1 MKRSKTQAVYR
12 FLPEMWIS
20 EKDDSERAV
29 SAKIKNWNYIKMSDI
44 YEDFIEG
51 EIKRQIKLF
60 GDRGG
65 DISAFD
71 LSPDTHSFSIVETAC
86 NEGIPDII
94 GEISPLVFY
103 CSSCGAVSDLRNPD
117 AVDKYTWKC
126 KNPDCG
132 KWAVKQLQMIYA
144 CECGYAQPIKI
155 PHVQGVKNFKFRPN
169 ETQYKMFYRSGNSEK
184 PAEFVQ
190 ICPNCNSRLVPD
202 NANSGRNY
210 KPFTLKVIN
219 LVDQRNGQ
227 FYKKGIDA
235 QKTIVCRWFDKLSTA
250 DYEEILNNI
259 ELAFSDAFKS
269 DAQRRNVKQQV
280 RALIDAG
287 MLPPEMFESAVNN
300 MLQNAPNTKSV
311 ERYVAIC
318 DDLFSRKKTENP
330 VGYAEWLSH
339 FSFKLMQYDTLKYAK
354 RIITLEEAIQRQLD
368 MEFIDSP
375 EEVTALNK
383 KMGIANM
390 QVSCDIQIINCTY
403 GYSRRVADPKN
414 STNKNCRLKLN
425 AYDRTRDGTANLV
438 YGAKLDTEGILFEI
452 NAISCLDS
460 AEGAMYEIPEHVKP
474 ILRKSQLFTVIPRI
488 YCEQCGSYEIPYCAE
503 CGKPMECDENVRLH
517 CSCGAPFHVQCFEGH
532 RACRVENWYIPT
544 SRMYTMINQNI
555 HAAFKQDTADLV
567 MCIMG
572 SALYIAQPCIVRTE
586 GVEVFFN
593 QIDCFSRLPATAKEN
608 TKKYAVYLGEKCD
621 GTCSNAK
628 IGRCIADSSM
638 ACLPKAFYTLLPGFR
653 PQPHKG
659 LEYGDVAA
667 QINVGSCAYEM
678 KGIIKKNTMNSGRTS
693 KSVDVLL
700 NTHLLS
706 TSKAGEEIIRQFV
719 EQGLVDNRVDLIAVI
734 APQYFD
740 NSFKGTLRFLA
751 KLGGKKVM
759 FIELDDVARLIEGN
773 SAIDV

>member
-20 EKDDSERAV
+20 EKGDSERAV

-71 LSPDTHSFSIVETAC
+71 LSPDTHSFAIVETAC

-103 CSSCGAVSDLRNPD
+103 CSSCGTVSDLRNPD

-132 KWAVKQLQMIYA
+132 KWAVKQLQMIYT

-311 ERYVAIC
+311 ERYVAMC

-383 KMGIANM
+383 KMGVANM

-452 NAISCLDS
+452 SQRKIVEWLYENNIISEEQLPDLDDDISVKKWFAQYVHSDVISMFGEIDDSEKITKNVFALLHSMSHAFMNSAGELSGLSGNSLTEIILVETASIFIYAQTSQGIPLGALSGMAESNYAYFLKKAFDEAKNCVFDPICTERDDTACSACLIIPEISCNHFN
-460 AEGAMYEIPEHVKP
+460 AELG
-474 ILRKSQLFTVIPRI
+474 RK
-488 YCEQCGSYEIPYCAE
+488 Y
-503 CGKPMECDENVRLH
+503 
-517 CSCGAPFHVQCFEGH
+517 
-532 RACRVENWYIPT
+532 
-544 SRMYTMINQNI
+544 
-555 HAAFKQDTADLV
+555 
-567 MCIMG
+567 
-572 SALYIAQPCIVRTE
+572 LYS
-586 GVEVFFN
+586 
-593 QIDCFSRLPATAKEN
+593 ID
-608 TKKYAVYLGEKCD
+608 G
-621 GTCSNAK
+621 
-628 IGRCIADSSM
+628 
-638 ACLPKAFYTLLPGFR
+638 
-653 PQPHKG
+653 
-659 LEYGDVAA
+659 
-667 QINVGSCAYEM
+667 
-678 KGIIKKNTMNSGRTS
+678 
-693 KSVDVLL
+693 
-700 NTHLLS
+700 
-706 TSKAGEEIIRQFV
+706 
-719 EQGLVDNRVDLIAVI
+719 VDNPTVG
-734 APQYFD
+734 FWE
-740 NSFKGTLRFLA
+740 
-751 KLGGKKVM
+751 M
-759 FIELDDVARLIEGN
+759 
-773 SAIDV
+773 

>member
-71 LSPDTHSFSIVETAC
+71 LSPDTHSFAIVETAC

-250 DYEEILNNI
+250 DYDEILNNI

-311 ERYVAIC
+311 ERYVAMC
-318 DDLFSRKKTENP
+318 DDLFSRKKAENP

-383 KMGIANM
+383 KMGITNM

-425 AYDRTRDGTANLV
+425 AYDRTRDGTANLA

-452 NAISCLDS
+452 SQRKIVEWLYENNIISEEQLPDLDDDISVKKWFAQYVHSDVISMFGEIDDGEKITKNVFALLHSMSHAFMNAAGELSGLSSNSLTEIILVETASIFIYAQTSQGIPLGALSGMAESNYAYFLKKAFDETKNCVFDPICTERDDTACSACLIIPEISCNHFN
-460 AEGAMYEIPEHVKP
+460 AELG
-474 ILRKSQLFTVIPRI
+474 RKYLYSIDGV
-488 YCEQCGSYEIPYCAE
+488 
-503 CGKPMECDENVRLH
+503 
-517 CSCGAPFHVQCFEGH
+517 
-532 RACRVENWYIPT
+532 
-544 SRMYTMINQNI
+544 
-555 HAAFKQDTADLV
+555 DT
-567 MCIMG
+567 
-572 SALYIAQPCIVRTE
+572 
-586 GVEVFFN
+586 
-593 QIDCFSRLPATAKEN
+593 PA
-608 TKKYAVYLGEKCD
+608 V
-621 GTCSNAK
+621 
-628 IGRCIADSSM
+628 
-638 ACLPKAFYTLLPGFR
+638 GFW
-653 PQPHKG
+653 
-659 LEYGDVAA
+659 
-667 QINVGSCAYEM
+667 EM
-678 KGIIKKNTMNSGRTS
+678 
-693 KSVDVLL
+693 
-700 NTHLLS
+700 
-706 TSKAGEEIIRQFV
+706 
-719 EQGLVDNRVDLIAVI
+719 
-734 APQYFD
+734 
-740 NSFKGTLRFLA
+740 
-751 KLGGKKVM
+751 
-759 FIELDDVARLIEGN
+759 
-773 SAIDV
+773 

>member
-44 YEDFIEG
+44 YENFIEG

-71 LSPDTHSFSIVETAC
+71 LSPDTHSFAIVETAC

-103 CSSCGAVSDLRNPD
+103 CSSCGTVSDLRNPD

-452 NAISCLDS
+452 SQRKIVEWLYENNIISEEQLPDLDDDISVKKWFAQYVHSDVISMFGEIDDSEKITKNVFALLHSMSHAFMNSAGELSGLSGNSLTEIILVETASIFIYAQTSQGIPLGALSGMAESNYAYFLKKAFDEAKNCVFDPICTERDDTACSACLIIPEISCNHFN
-460 AEGAMYEIPEHVKP
+460 AELG
-474 ILRKSQLFTVIPRI
+474 RK
-488 YCEQCGSYEIPYCAE
+488 Y
-503 CGKPMECDENVRLH
+503 
-517 CSCGAPFHVQCFEGH
+517 
-532 RACRVENWYIPT
+532 
-544 SRMYTMINQNI
+544 
-555 HAAFKQDTADLV
+555 
-567 MCIMG
+567 
-572 SALYIAQPCIVRTE
+572 LYS
-586 GVEVFFN
+586 
-593 QIDCFSRLPATAKEN
+593 ID
-608 TKKYAVYLGEKCD
+608 G
-621 GTCSNAK
+621 
-628 IGRCIADSSM
+628 
-638 ACLPKAFYTLLPGFR
+638 
-653 PQPHKG
+653 
-659 LEYGDVAA
+659 
-667 QINVGSCAYEM
+667 
-678 KGIIKKNTMNSGRTS
+678 
-693 KSVDVLL
+693 
-700 NTHLLS
+700 
-706 TSKAGEEIIRQFV
+706 
-719 EQGLVDNRVDLIAVI
+719 VDNPTVG
-734 APQYFD
+734 FWE
-740 NSFKGTLRFLA
+740 
-751 KLGGKKVM
+751 M
-759 FIELDDVARLIEGN
+759 
-773 SAIDV
+773 

>member
-20 EKDDSERAV
+20 EKGDSERAV

-71 LSPDTHSFSIVETAC
+71 LSPDTHSFAIVETAC

-103 CSSCGAVSDLRNPD
+103 CSSCGTVSDLRNPD

-269 DAQRRNVKQQV
+269 DAQRQNVKQQV

-311 ERYVAIC
+311 ERYVAMC

-403 GYSRRVADPKN
+403 GYSRRVSDPKN

-452 NAISCLDS
+452 SQRKIVEWLYENNIISEEQLPDLDDDISVKKWFAQYVHSDVISMFGEIDDSEKITKNVFALLHSMSHAFMNSAGELSGLSGNSLTEIILVETASIFIYAQTSQGIPLGALSGMAESNYAYFLKKAFDEAKNCVFDPICTERDDTACSACLIIPEISCNHFN
-460 AEGAMYEIPEHVKP
+460 AELG
-474 ILRKSQLFTVIPRI
+474 RK
-488 YCEQCGSYEIPYCAE
+488 Y
-503 CGKPMECDENVRLH
+503 
-517 CSCGAPFHVQCFEGH
+517 
-532 RACRVENWYIPT
+532 
-544 SRMYTMINQNI
+544 
-555 HAAFKQDTADLV
+555 
-567 MCIMG
+567 
-572 SALYIAQPCIVRTE
+572 LYS
-586 GVEVFFN
+586 
-593 QIDCFSRLPATAKEN
+593 ID
-608 TKKYAVYLGEKCD
+608 G
-621 GTCSNAK
+621 
-628 IGRCIADSSM
+628 
-638 ACLPKAFYTLLPGFR
+638 
-653 PQPHKG
+653 
-659 LEYGDVAA
+659 
-667 QINVGSCAYEM
+667 
-678 KGIIKKNTMNSGRTS
+678 
-693 KSVDVLL
+693 
-700 NTHLLS
+700 
-706 TSKAGEEIIRQFV
+706 
-719 EQGLVDNRVDLIAVI
+719 VDNPTVG
-734 APQYFD
+734 FWE
-740 NSFKGTLRFLA
+740 
-751 KLGGKKVM
+751 M
-759 FIELDDVARLIEGN
+759 
-773 SAIDV
+773 

>member
-311 ERYVAIC
+311 ERYVAMC

-452 NAISCLDS
+452 SQRKIVEWLYENNIISEEQLPDLDDDISVKKWFAQYVHSDVISMFGEIDDSEKITKNVFALLHSMSHAFMNSAGELSGLSGNSLTEIILVETASIFIYAQTSQGIPLGALSGMAESNYAYFLKKAFDEAKNCVFDPICTERDDTACSACLIIPEISCNHFN
-460 AEGAMYEIPEHVKP
+460 AELG
-474 ILRKSQLFTVIPRI
+474 RK
-488 YCEQCGSYEIPYCAE
+488 Y
-503 CGKPMECDENVRLH
+503 
-517 CSCGAPFHVQCFEGH
+517 
-532 RACRVENWYIPT
+532 
-544 SRMYTMINQNI
+544 
-555 HAAFKQDTADLV
+555 
-567 MCIMG
+567 
-572 SALYIAQPCIVRTE
+572 LYS
-586 GVEVFFN
+586 
-593 QIDCFSRLPATAKEN
+593 ID
-608 TKKYAVYLGEKCD
+608 G
-621 GTCSNAK
+621 
-628 IGRCIADSSM
+628 
-638 ACLPKAFYTLLPGFR
+638 
-653 PQPHKG
+653 
-659 LEYGDVAA
+659 
-667 QINVGSCAYEM
+667 
-678 KGIIKKNTMNSGRTS
+678 
-693 KSVDVLL
+693 
-700 NTHLLS
+700 
-706 TSKAGEEIIRQFV
+706 
-719 EQGLVDNRVDLIAVI
+719 VDNPTVG
-734 APQYFD
+734 FWE
-740 NSFKGTLRFLA
+740 
-751 KLGGKKVM
+751 M
-759 FIELDDVARLIEGN
+759 
-773 SAIDV
+773 

>member
-71 LSPDTHSFSIVETAC
+71 LSPDTHSFAIVETAC

-311 ERYVAIC
+311 ERYVAMC
-318 DDLFSRKKTENP
+318 DDLFSRKKAENP

-452 NAISCLDS
+452 SQRKIVEWLYENNIISEEQLPDLDDDISVKKWFAQYVHSDVISMFGEIDDSEKITKNVFALLHSMSHAFMNSAGELSGLSGNSLTEIILVETASIFIYAQTSQGIPLGALSGMAESNYAYFLKKAFDEAKNCVFDPICTERDDTACSACLIIPEISCNHFN
-460 AEGAMYEIPEHVKP
+460 AELG
-474 ILRKSQLFTVIPRI
+474 RK
-488 YCEQCGSYEIPYCAE
+488 Y
-503 CGKPMECDENVRLH
+503 
-517 CSCGAPFHVQCFEGH
+517 
-532 RACRVENWYIPT
+532 
-544 SRMYTMINQNI
+544 
-555 HAAFKQDTADLV
+555 
-567 MCIMG
+567 
-572 SALYIAQPCIVRTE
+572 LYS
-586 GVEVFFN
+586 
-593 QIDCFSRLPATAKEN
+593 ID
-608 TKKYAVYLGEKCD
+608 G
-621 GTCSNAK
+621 
-628 IGRCIADSSM
+628 
-638 ACLPKAFYTLLPGFR
+638 
-653 PQPHKG
+653 
-659 LEYGDVAA
+659 
-667 QINVGSCAYEM
+667 
-678 KGIIKKNTMNSGRTS
+678 
-693 KSVDVLL
+693 
-700 NTHLLS
+700 
-706 TSKAGEEIIRQFV
+706 
-719 EQGLVDNRVDLIAVI
+719 VDNPTVG
-734 APQYFD
+734 FWE
-740 NSFKGTLRFLA
+740 
-751 KLGGKKVM
+751 M
-759 FIELDDVARLIEGN
+759 
-773 SAIDV
+773 

>member
-1 MKRSKTQAVYR
+1 MKRSKTQAVYK

-20 EKDDSERAV
+20 EKGDSERAV

-71 LSPDTHSFSIVETAC
+71 LSPDTHSFAIVETAC

-103 CSSCGAVSDLRNPD
+103 CSSCGTVSDLRNPD

-311 ERYVAIC
+311 ERYVAMC

-383 KMGIANM
+383 KMGVANM

-452 NAISCLDS
+452 SQRKIVEWLYKNNIISEEQLPDLDDDISVKKWFAQYVHSDVISMFGEIDDSEKITKNVFALLHSMSHAFMNSAGELSGLSGNSLTEIILVETASIFIYAQTSQGIPLGALSGMAESNYAYFLKKAFDEAKNCVFDPICTERDDTACSACLIIPEISCNHFN
-460 AEGAMYEIPEHVKP
+460 AELG
-474 ILRKSQLFTVIPRI
+474 RK
-488 YCEQCGSYEIPYCAE
+488 Y
-503 CGKPMECDENVRLH
+503 
-517 CSCGAPFHVQCFEGH
+517 
-532 RACRVENWYIPT
+532 
-544 SRMYTMINQNI
+544 
-555 HAAFKQDTADLV
+555 
-567 MCIMG
+567 
-572 SALYIAQPCIVRTE
+572 LYS
-586 GVEVFFN
+586 
-593 QIDCFSRLPATAKEN
+593 ID
-608 TKKYAVYLGEKCD
+608 G
-621 GTCSNAK
+621 
-628 IGRCIADSSM
+628 
-638 ACLPKAFYTLLPGFR
+638 
-653 PQPHKG
+653 
-659 LEYGDVAA
+659 
-667 QINVGSCAYEM
+667 
-678 KGIIKKNTMNSGRTS
+678 
-693 KSVDVLL
+693 
-700 NTHLLS
+700 
-706 TSKAGEEIIRQFV
+706 
-719 EQGLVDNRVDLIAVI
+719 VDNPTVG
-734 APQYFD
+734 FWE
-740 NSFKGTLRFLA
+740 
-751 KLGGKKVM
+751 M
-759 FIELDDVARLIEGN
+759 
-773 SAIDV
+773 

>member
-71 LSPDTHSFSIVETAC
+71 LSPDTHSFAIVETAC

-132 KWAVKQLQMIYA
+132 KWAVKQLQIIYA

-250 DYEEILNNI
+250 DYDEILNNI

-311 ERYVAIC
+311 ERYVAMC
-318 DDLFSRKKTENP
+318 DDLFSRKKAENP

-354 RIITLEEAIQRQLD
+354 RIITLEDAIQRQLD

-383 KMGIANM
+383 KMGITNM

-452 NAISCLDS
+452 SQRKIVEWLYENNIISEEQLPDLDDDVSVKKWFAQYVHSDVISMFGEIDDSEKITKNVFALLHSMSHAFMNAAGELSGLSGNSLTEIILVETASIFIYAQTSQGIPLGALSGMAESNYAYFLKKAFDEAKNCVFDPICTERDDTACSACLIIPEISCNHFN
-460 AEGAMYEIPEHVKP
+460 AELG
-474 ILRKSQLFTVIPRI
+474 RK
-488 YCEQCGSYEIPYCAE
+488 Y
-503 CGKPMECDENVRLH
+503 
-517 CSCGAPFHVQCFEGH
+517 
-532 RACRVENWYIPT
+532 
-544 SRMYTMINQNI
+544 
-555 HAAFKQDTADLV
+555 
-567 MCIMG
+567 
-572 SALYIAQPCIVRTE
+572 LYS
-586 GVEVFFN
+586 
-593 QIDCFSRLPATAKEN
+593 ID
-608 TKKYAVYLGEKCD
+608 G
-621 GTCSNAK
+621 
-628 IGRCIADSSM
+628 
-638 ACLPKAFYTLLPGFR
+638 
-653 PQPHKG
+653 
-659 LEYGDVAA
+659 
-667 QINVGSCAYEM
+667 
-678 KGIIKKNTMNSGRTS
+678 
-693 KSVDVLL
+693 
-700 NTHLLS
+700 
-706 TSKAGEEIIRQFV
+706 
-719 EQGLVDNRVDLIAVI
+719 VDNPTVG
-734 APQYFD
+734 FWE
-740 NSFKGTLRFLA
+740 
-751 KLGGKKVM
+751 M
-759 FIELDDVARLIEGN
+759 
-773 SAIDV
+773 

>member
-29 SAKIKNWNYIKMSDI
+29 SAKMKNWNYIKMSDI

-71 LSPDTHSFSIVETAC
+71 LSPDTHSFAIVETAC

-103 CSSCGAVSDLRNPD
+103 CSSCGTVSDLRNPD

-132 KWAVKQLQMIYA
+132 KWAVKQLQMIYT

-311 ERYVAIC
+311 ERYVAMC

-452 NAISCLDS
+452 SQRKIVEWLYENNIISEEQLPDLDDDISVKKWFAQYVHSDVISMFGEIDDSEKITKNVFALLHSMSHAFMNSAGELSGLSGNSLTEIILVETASIFIYAQTSQGIPLGALSGMAESNYAYFLKKAFDEAKNCVFDPICTERDDTACSACLIIPEISCNHFN
-460 AEGAMYEIPEHVKP
+460 AELG
-474 ILRKSQLFTVIPRI
+474 RK
-488 YCEQCGSYEIPYCAE
+488 Y
-503 CGKPMECDENVRLH
+503 
-517 CSCGAPFHVQCFEGH
+517 
-532 RACRVENWYIPT
+532 
-544 SRMYTMINQNI
+544 
-555 HAAFKQDTADLV
+555 
-567 MCIMG
+567 
-572 SALYIAQPCIVRTE
+572 LYS
-586 GVEVFFN
+586 
-593 QIDCFSRLPATAKEN
+593 ID
-608 TKKYAVYLGEKCD
+608 G
-621 GTCSNAK
+621 
-628 IGRCIADSSM
+628 
-638 ACLPKAFYTLLPGFR
+638 
-653 PQPHKG
+653 
-659 LEYGDVAA
+659 
-667 QINVGSCAYEM
+667 
-678 KGIIKKNTMNSGRTS
+678 
-693 KSVDVLL
+693 
-700 NTHLLS
+700 
-706 TSKAGEEIIRQFV
+706 
-719 EQGLVDNRVDLIAVI
+719 VDNPTVG
-734 APQYFD
+734 FWE
-740 NSFKGTLRFLA
+740 
-751 KLGGKKVM
+751 M
-759 FIELDDVARLIEGN
+759 
-773 SAIDV
+773 

>member
-20 EKDDSERAV
+20 EKGDSERAV

-71 LSPDTHSFSIVETAC
+71 LSPDTHSFAIVETAC

-103 CSSCGAVSDLRNPD
+103 CSSCGTVSDLRNPD

-184 PAEFVQ
+184 TAEFVQ

-227 FYKKGIDA
+227 FYKKGTDA

-311 ERYVAIC
+311 ERYVAMC

-452 NAISCLDS
+452 SQRKIVEWLYENNIISEEQLPDLDDDISVKKWFAQYVHSDVISMFGEIDDSEKITKNVFALLHSMSHAFMNSAGELSGLSGNSLTEIILVETASIFIYAQTSQGIPLGALSGMAESNYAYFLKKAFDEAKNCVFDPICTERDDTACSACLIIPEISCNHFN
-460 AEGAMYEIPEHVKP
+460 AELG
-474 ILRKSQLFTVIPRI
+474 RK
-488 YCEQCGSYEIPYCAE
+488 Y
-503 CGKPMECDENVRLH
+503 
-517 CSCGAPFHVQCFEGH
+517 
-532 RACRVENWYIPT
+532 
-544 SRMYTMINQNI
+544 
-555 HAAFKQDTADLV
+555 
-567 MCIMG
+567 
-572 SALYIAQPCIVRTE
+572 LYS
-586 GVEVFFN
+586 
-593 QIDCFSRLPATAKEN
+593 ID
-608 TKKYAVYLGEKCD
+608 G
-621 GTCSNAK
+621 
-628 IGRCIADSSM
+628 
-638 ACLPKAFYTLLPGFR
+638 
-653 PQPHKG
+653 
-659 LEYGDVAA
+659 
-667 QINVGSCAYEM
+667 
-678 KGIIKKNTMNSGRTS
+678 
-693 KSVDVLL
+693 
-700 NTHLLS
+700 
-706 TSKAGEEIIRQFV
+706 
-719 EQGLVDNRVDLIAVI
+719 VDNPTVG
-734 APQYFD
+734 FWE
-740 NSFKGTLRFLA
+740 
-751 KLGGKKVM
+751 M
-759 FIELDDVARLIEGN
+759 
-773 SAIDV
+773 

>member
-20 EKDDSERAV
+20 EKGDSERAV
-29 SAKIKNWNYIKMSDI
+29 SAKIKNWNYIKMSGI

-71 LSPDTHSFSIVETAC
+71 ISPDTHSFTIVETAC

-103 CSSCGAVSDLRNPD
+103 CSSCGTVTDLRNPD

-144 CECGYAQPIKI
+144 CECGYAQPIKV
-155 PHVQGVKNFKFRPN
+155 PYVQGVKDFKFRPN

-235 QKTIVCRWFDKLSTA
+235 QKTIVCRWFEKLSTA
-250 DYEEILNNI
+250 DYEEILDNI

-269 DAQRRNVKQQV
+269 NAQRRNVEQQV

-311 ERYVAIC
+311 ERYVAMC
-318 DDLFSRKKTENP
+318 DDLFARKKAEDP
-330 VGYAEWLSH
+330 AGYTEWLSH

-375 EEVTALNK
+375 EEITALNDK
-383 KMGIANM
+383 LGIANM

-452 NAISCLDS
+452 SQRRIIEWLYENKIIGEEQLPDLDDDVSVKKWFAEYVHSDVITMFGEIDDSEKITKNVFALLHSMSHAFMNAAGELSGLSSNSLTEIILVETASIFIYAQTSQGIPLGALSGMAESNYAYFLKKAFDETKNCVFDPICTERDDTACSACLIIPEISCNHFN
-460 AEGAMYEIPEHVKP
+460 AELG
-474 ILRKSQLFTVIPRI
+474 RK
-488 YCEQCGSYEIPYCAE
+488 Y
-503 CGKPMECDENVRLH
+503 
-517 CSCGAPFHVQCFEGH
+517 
-532 RACRVENWYIPT
+532 
-544 SRMYTMINQNI
+544 
-555 HAAFKQDTADLV
+555 
-567 MCIMG
+567 
-572 SALYIAQPCIVRTE
+572 LYS
-586 GVEVFFN
+586 
-593 QIDCFSRLPATAKEN
+593 ID
-608 TKKYAVYLGEKCD
+608 G
-621 GTCSNAK
+621 
-628 IGRCIADSSM
+628 
-638 ACLPKAFYTLLPGFR
+638 
-653 PQPHKG
+653 
-659 LEYGDVAA
+659 
-667 QINVGSCAYEM
+667 
-678 KGIIKKNTMNSGRTS
+678 
-693 KSVDVLL
+693 
-700 NTHLLS
+700 
-706 TSKAGEEIIRQFV
+706 
-719 EQGLVDNRVDLIAVI
+719 VDNPTVG
-734 APQYFD
+734 FWE
-740 NSFKGTLRFLA
+740 
-751 KLGGKKVM
+751 M
-759 FIELDDVARLIEGN
+759 
-773 SAIDV
+773 

>member
-20 EKDDSERAV
+20 EKGDSERAV

-71 LSPDTHSFSIVETAC
+71 ISPDTHSVAIVETAC

-103 CSSCGAVSDLRNPD
+103 CSSCGTVTALRNPD

-132 KWAVKQLQMIYA
+132 KWAVKQLQMIYT
-144 CECGYAQPIKI
+144 CECGYAQPIKV
-155 PHVQGVKNFKFRPN
+155 PYVQGVKDFKFRPN
-169 ETQYKMFYRSGNSEK
+169 EPQYKMFYRSGNSEK
-184 PAEFVQ
+184 TAEFVQ

-269 DAQRRNVKQQV
+269 DAQRRNVEQQV

-311 ERYVAIC
+311 ERYVAMC
-318 DDLFSRKKTENP
+318 DDLFSRKKIEDP

-375 EEVTALNK
+375 EEITALNK
-383 KMGIANM
+383 KMGIENM

-452 NAISCLDS
+452 SQRKIVEWLYENKIISEEQLPDLDDDVSVKKWFAQYVHSDVISMFGEIDDSEKITKNVFALLHSMSHAFMNAAGELSGLSSNSLTEIILVETASIFIYAQTSQGIPLGALSGMAESNYAYFLKKAFDETKNCVFDPICTERDDTACSACLIIPEISCNHFN
-460 AEGAMYEIPEHVKP
+460 AELG
-474 ILRKSQLFTVIPRI
+474 RKYLYSIDGVDTPTV
-488 YCEQCGSYEIPYCAE
+488 
-503 CGKPMECDENVRLH
+503 
-517 CSCGAPFHVQCFEGH
+517 
-532 RACRVENWYIPT
+532 
-544 SRMYTMINQNI
+544 
-555 HAAFKQDTADLV
+555 
-567 MCIMG
+567 
-572 SALYIAQPCIVRTE
+572 
-586 GVEVFFN
+586 
-593 QIDCFSRLPATAKEN
+593 
-608 TKKYAVYLGEKCD
+608 
-621 GTCSNAK
+621 
-628 IGRCIADSSM
+628 
-638 ACLPKAFYTLLPGFR
+638 GFW
-653 PQPHKG
+653 
-659 LEYGDVAA
+659 
-667 QINVGSCAYEM
+667 EM
-678 KGIIKKNTMNSGRTS
+678 
-693 KSVDVLL
+693 
-700 NTHLLS
+700 
-706 TSKAGEEIIRQFV
+706 
-719 EQGLVDNRVDLIAVI
+719 
-734 APQYFD
+734 
-740 NSFKGTLRFLA
+740 
-751 KLGGKKVM
+751 
-759 FIELDDVARLIEGN
+759 
-773 SAIDV
+773 

>member
-71 LSPDTHSFSIVETAC
+71 LSPDTHSFAIVETAC

-169 ETQYKMFYRSGNSEK
+169 ETQYKIFYRSGNSEK

-300 MLQNAPNTKSV
+300 MLQNAPNTKNV
-311 ERYVAIC
+311 ERYVAMC

-354 RIITLEEAIQRQLD
+354 RIITLEEAIRRQLD

-452 NAISCLDS
+452 SQRKIVEWLYENNIISEEQLPDLDDDISVKKWFAQYVHSDVISMFGEIDDSEKITKNVFALLHSMSHAFMNSAGELSGLSGNSLTEIILVETASIFIYAQTSQGIPLGALSGMAESNYAYFLKKAFDEAKNCVFDPICTERDDTACSACLIIPEISCNHFN
-460 AEGAMYEIPEHVKP
+460 AELG
-474 ILRKSQLFTVIPRI
+474 RK
-488 YCEQCGSYEIPYCAE
+488 Y
-503 CGKPMECDENVRLH
+503 
-517 CSCGAPFHVQCFEGH
+517 
-532 RACRVENWYIPT
+532 
-544 SRMYTMINQNI
+544 
-555 HAAFKQDTADLV
+555 
-567 MCIMG
+567 
-572 SALYIAQPCIVRTE
+572 LYS
-586 GVEVFFN
+586 
-593 QIDCFSRLPATAKEN
+593 ID
-608 TKKYAVYLGEKCD
+608 G
-621 GTCSNAK
+621 
-628 IGRCIADSSM
+628 
-638 ACLPKAFYTLLPGFR
+638 
-653 PQPHKG
+653 
-659 LEYGDVAA
+659 
-667 QINVGSCAYEM
+667 
-678 KGIIKKNTMNSGRTS
+678 
-693 KSVDVLL
+693 
-700 NTHLLS
+700 
-706 TSKAGEEIIRQFV
+706 
-719 EQGLVDNRVDLIAVI
+719 VDNPTVG
-734 APQYFD
+734 FWE
-740 NSFKGTLRFLA
+740 
-751 KLGGKKVM
+751 M
-759 FIELDDVARLIEGN
+759 
-773 SAIDV
+773 

>member
-20 EKDDSERAV
+20 EKGDSERAV

-51 EIKRQIKLF
+51 EVKRQIKLF

-71 LSPDTHSFSIVETAC
+71 ISPDTHSFAIVETAC

-103 CSSCGAVSDLRNPD
+103 CSSCGTVTDLHNPD

-144 CECGYAQPIKI
+144 CECGYAQPIKV
-155 PHVQGVKNFKFRPN
+155 PYVQGVKNFKFRPN

-184 PAEFVQ
+184 TAEFVQ

-269 DAQRRNVKQQV
+269 DAQRRNVEQQV

-311 ERYVAIC
+311 ERYVAMC
-318 DDLFSRKKTENP
+318 DDLFSRKKTEDP

-339 FSFKLMQYDTLKYAK
+339 FSFKLMQYDTLRYAK

-383 KMGIANM
+383 KMGIENM

-452 NAISCLDS
+452 SQRKIVEWLYENKIISEEQLPDLDDDVSVKKWFAQYVHSDVISMFGEIDDSEKITKNVFALLHSMSHAFMNAAGELSGLSSNSLTEIILVETASIFIYAQTSQGIPLGALSGMAESNYAYFLRKAFEEAKNCVFDPICTERDDTACSACLIIPEISCNHFN
-460 AEGAMYEIPEHVKP
+460 AELG
-474 ILRKSQLFTVIPRI
+474 RKYLYSIDGVDTPTV
-488 YCEQCGSYEIPYCAE
+488 
-503 CGKPMECDENVRLH
+503 
-517 CSCGAPFHVQCFEGH
+517 
-532 RACRVENWYIPT
+532 
-544 SRMYTMINQNI
+544 
-555 HAAFKQDTADLV
+555 
-567 MCIMG
+567 
-572 SALYIAQPCIVRTE
+572 
-586 GVEVFFN
+586 
-593 QIDCFSRLPATAKEN
+593 
-608 TKKYAVYLGEKCD
+608 
-621 GTCSNAK
+621 
-628 IGRCIADSSM
+628 
-638 ACLPKAFYTLLPGFR
+638 GFW
-653 PQPHKG
+653 
-659 LEYGDVAA
+659 
-667 QINVGSCAYEM
+667 EM
-678 KGIIKKNTMNSGRTS
+678 
-693 KSVDVLL
+693 
-700 NTHLLS
+700 
-706 TSKAGEEIIRQFV
+706 
-719 EQGLVDNRVDLIAVI
+719 
-734 APQYFD
+734 
-740 NSFKGTLRFLA
+740 
-751 KLGGKKVM
+751 
-759 FIELDDVARLIEGN
+759 
-773 SAIDV
+773 

>member
-117 AVDKYTWKC
+117 VVDKYTWKC

-452 NAISCLDS
+452 SQRKIVEWLYENNIISEEQLPDLDDDISVKKWFAQYVHSDVISMFGEIDDSEKITKNVFALLHSMSHAFMNSAGELSGLSGNSLTEIILVETASIFIYAQTSQGIPLGALSGMAESNYAYFLKKAFDEAKNCVFDPICTERDDTACSACLIIPEISCNHFN
-460 AEGAMYEIPEHVKP
+460 AELG
-474 ILRKSQLFTVIPRI
+474 RK
-488 YCEQCGSYEIPYCAE
+488 Y
-503 CGKPMECDENVRLH
+503 
-517 CSCGAPFHVQCFEGH
+517 
-532 RACRVENWYIPT
+532 
-544 SRMYTMINQNI
+544 
-555 HAAFKQDTADLV
+555 
-567 MCIMG
+567 
-572 SALYIAQPCIVRTE
+572 LYS
-586 GVEVFFN
+586 
-593 QIDCFSRLPATAKEN
+593 ID
-608 TKKYAVYLGEKCD
+608 G
-621 GTCSNAK
+621 
-628 IGRCIADSSM
+628 
-638 ACLPKAFYTLLPGFR
+638 
-653 PQPHKG
+653 
-659 LEYGDVAA
+659 
-667 QINVGSCAYEM
+667 
-678 KGIIKKNTMNSGRTS
+678 
-693 KSVDVLL
+693 
-700 NTHLLS
+700 
-706 TSKAGEEIIRQFV
+706 
-719 EQGLVDNRVDLIAVI
+719 VDNPTVG
-734 APQYFD
+734 FWE
-740 NSFKGTLRFLA
+740 
-751 KLGGKKVM
+751 M
-759 FIELDDVARLIEGN
+759 
-773 SAIDV
+773 

>member
-44 YEDFIEG
+44 YENFIEG

-71 LSPDTHSFSIVETAC
+71 LSPDTHSFAIVETAC

-103 CSSCGAVSDLRNPD
+103 CSSCGTVIDLRNPD

-190 ICPNCNSRLVPD
+190 SCPNCNSRLVPD

-311 ERYVAIC
+311 ERYVAMC

-452 NAISCLDS
+452 SQRKIVEWLYENNIISEEQLPDLDDDISVKKWFAQYVHSDVISMFGEIDDSEKITKNVFALLHSMSHAFMNSAGELSGLSGNSLTEIILVETASIFIYAQTSQGIPLGALSGMAESNYAYFLKKAFDEAKNCVFDPICTERDDTACSACLIIPEISCNHFN
-460 AEGAMYEIPEHVKP
+460 AELG
-474 ILRKSQLFTVIPRI
+474 RK
-488 YCEQCGSYEIPYCAE
+488 Y
-503 CGKPMECDENVRLH
+503 
-517 CSCGAPFHVQCFEGH
+517 
-532 RACRVENWYIPT
+532 
-544 SRMYTMINQNI
+544 
-555 HAAFKQDTADLV
+555 
-567 MCIMG
+567 
-572 SALYIAQPCIVRTE
+572 LYS
-586 GVEVFFN
+586 
-593 QIDCFSRLPATAKEN
+593 ID
-608 TKKYAVYLGEKCD
+608 G
-621 GTCSNAK
+621 
-628 IGRCIADSSM
+628 
-638 ACLPKAFYTLLPGFR
+638 
-653 PQPHKG
+653 
-659 LEYGDVAA
+659 
-667 QINVGSCAYEM
+667 
-678 KGIIKKNTMNSGRTS
+678 
-693 KSVDVLL
+693 
-700 NTHLLS
+700 
-706 TSKAGEEIIRQFV
+706 
-719 EQGLVDNRVDLIAVI
+719 VDNPTVG
-734 APQYFD
+734 FWE
-740 NSFKGTLRFLA
+740 
-751 KLGGKKVM
+751 M
-759 FIELDDVARLIEGN
+759 
-773 SAIDV
+773 

>member
-71 LSPDTHSFSIVETAC
+71 LSPDTHSFAIVETAC

-311 ERYVAIC
+311 ERYVAMC
-318 DDLFSRKKTENP
+318 DDLFSRKKAENP

-383 KMGIANM
+383 KMGITNM

-452 NAISCLDS
+452 SQRKIVEWLYENNIISEEQLPDLDDDVSVKKWFAQYVHSDVISMFGEIDDSEKITKNVFALLHSMSHAFMNSAGELSGLSGNSLTEIILVETASIFIYAQTSQGIPLGALSGMAESNYAYFLKKAFDEAKNCVFDPICTERDDTACSACLIIPEISCNHFN
-460 AEGAMYEIPEHVKP
+460 AELG
-474 ILRKSQLFTVIPRI
+474 RK
-488 YCEQCGSYEIPYCAE
+488 Y
-503 CGKPMECDENVRLH
+503 
-517 CSCGAPFHVQCFEGH
+517 
-532 RACRVENWYIPT
+532 
-544 SRMYTMINQNI
+544 
-555 HAAFKQDTADLV
+555 
-567 MCIMG
+567 
-572 SALYIAQPCIVRTE
+572 LYS
-586 GVEVFFN
+586 
-593 QIDCFSRLPATAKEN
+593 ID
-608 TKKYAVYLGEKCD
+608 G
-621 GTCSNAK
+621 
-628 IGRCIADSSM
+628 
-638 ACLPKAFYTLLPGFR
+638 
-653 PQPHKG
+653 
-659 LEYGDVAA
+659 
-667 QINVGSCAYEM
+667 
-678 KGIIKKNTMNSGRTS
+678 
-693 KSVDVLL
+693 
-700 NTHLLS
+700 
-706 TSKAGEEIIRQFV
+706 
-719 EQGLVDNRVDLIAVI
+719 VDNPTVG
-734 APQYFD
+734 FWE
-740 NSFKGTLRFLA
+740 
-751 KLGGKKVM
+751 M
-759 FIELDDVARLIEGN
+759 
-773 SAIDV
+773 

>member
-51 EIKRQIKLF
+51 EIKRQVKLF

-71 LSPDTHSFSIVETAC
+71 LSPDTHSFAIVETAC

-103 CSSCGAVSDLRNPD
+103 CSSCGTVSDLRNPD

-155 PHVQGVKNFKFRPN
+155 PHVQGVKNFKFHPN
-169 ETQYKMFYRSGNSEK
+169 ETQYKIFYRSGNSEK

-250 DYEEILNNI
+250 DYDEILNNI

-311 ERYVAIC
+311 ERYVTMC
-318 DDLFSRKKTENP
+318 DDLFSRKKAENP

-383 KMGIANM
+383 KMGITNM

-452 NAISCLDS
+452 SQRKIVEWLYENNIISEEQLPDLDDDVSVKKWFAQYVHSDVISMFGEIDDSEKITKNVFALLHSMSHAFMNAAGELSGLSSNSLTEIILVETASIFIYAQTSQGIPLGALSGMAESNYAYFLKKAFDEAKNCVFDPICTERDDTACSACLIIPEISCNHFN
-460 AEGAMYEIPEHVKP
+460 AELG
-474 ILRKSQLFTVIPRI
+474 RK
-488 YCEQCGSYEIPYCAE
+488 Y
-503 CGKPMECDENVRLH
+503 
-517 CSCGAPFHVQCFEGH
+517 
-532 RACRVENWYIPT
+532 
-544 SRMYTMINQNI
+544 
-555 HAAFKQDTADLV
+555 
-567 MCIMG
+567 
-572 SALYIAQPCIVRTE
+572 LYS
-586 GVEVFFN
+586 
-593 QIDCFSRLPATAKEN
+593 ID
-608 TKKYAVYLGEKCD
+608 G
-621 GTCSNAK
+621 
-628 IGRCIADSSM
+628 
-638 ACLPKAFYTLLPGFR
+638 
-653 PQPHKG
+653 
-659 LEYGDVAA
+659 
-667 QINVGSCAYEM
+667 
-678 KGIIKKNTMNSGRTS
+678 
-693 KSVDVLL
+693 
-700 NTHLLS
+700 
-706 TSKAGEEIIRQFV
+706 
-719 EQGLVDNRVDLIAVI
+719 VDNPTVG
-734 APQYFD
+734 FWE
-740 NSFKGTLRFLA
+740 
-751 KLGGKKVM
+751 M
-759 FIELDDVARLIEGN
+759 
-773 SAIDV
+773 

>member
-1 MKRSKTQAVYR
+1 MKRSKTQAVYS

-269 DAQRRNVKQQV
+269 DAQKRNVKQQV

-452 NAISCLDS
+452 SQRKIVEWLYENNIISEEQLPDLDDDISVKKWFAQYVHSDVISMFGEIDDSEKITKNVFALLHSMSHAFMNS
-460 AEGAMYEIPEHVKP
+460 AGELSGLSGNSLTEIILVETASIFIYAQTSQGIPLGALSGMAESNYAYFLKKAFDEAKNCVFDP
-474 ILRKSQLFTVIPRI
+474 ICTERDDTACSAFCSTS
-488 YCEQCGSYEIPYCAE
+488 G
-503 CGKPMECDENVRLH
+503 CGK
-517 CSCGAPFHVQCFEGH
+517 
-532 RACRVENWYIPT
+532 
-544 SRMYTMINQNI
+544 
-555 HAAFKQDTADLV
+555 ADD
-567 MCIMG
+567 
-572 SALYIAQPCIVRTE
+572 A
-586 GVEVFFN
+586 
-593 QIDCFSRLPATAKEN
+593 
-608 TKKYAVYLGEKCD
+608 
-621 GTCSNAK
+621 
-628 IGRCIADSSM
+628 
-638 ACLPKAFYTLLPGFR
+638 
-653 PQPHKG
+653 
-659 LEYGDVAA
+659 
-667 QINVGSCAYEM
+667 
-678 KGIIKKNTMNSGRTS
+678 
-693 KSVDVLL
+693 DVLCHCL
-700 NTHLLS
+700 
-706 TSKAGEEIIRQFV
+706 G
-719 EQGLVDNRVDLIAVI
+719 QG
-734 APQYFD
+734 
-740 NSFKGTLRFLA
+740 GGG
-751 KLGGKKVM
+751 LGRRRG
-759 FIELDDVARLIEGN
+759 A
-773 SAIDV
+773 

>member
-20 EKDDSERAV
+20 EKGDSERAV

-71 LSPDTHSFSIVETAC
+71 LSPDTHSFAIVETAC

-103 CSSCGAVSDLRNPD
+103 CSSCGTVSDLRNPD

-169 ETQYKMFYRSGNSEK
+169 ETQYKMFYRSSNSEK

-311 ERYVAIC
+311 ERYVAMC

-375 EEVTALNK
+375 EEVTALSK

-452 NAISCLDS
+452 SQRKIVEWLYKNNIISEEQLPDLDDDISVKKWFAQYVHSDVISMFGEIDDSEKITKNVFALLHSMSHAFMNSAGELSGLSGNSLTEIILVETASIFIYAQTSQGIPLGALSGMAESNYAYFLKKAFDEAKNCVFDPICTERDDTACSACLIIPEISCNHFN
-460 AEGAMYEIPEHVKP
+460 AELG
-474 ILRKSQLFTVIPRI
+474 RK
-488 YCEQCGSYEIPYCAE
+488 Y
-503 CGKPMECDENVRLH
+503 
-517 CSCGAPFHVQCFEGH
+517 
-532 RACRVENWYIPT
+532 
-544 SRMYTMINQNI
+544 
-555 HAAFKQDTADLV
+555 
-567 MCIMG
+567 
-572 SALYIAQPCIVRTE
+572 LYS
-586 GVEVFFN
+586 
-593 QIDCFSRLPATAKEN
+593 ID
-608 TKKYAVYLGEKCD
+608 G
-621 GTCSNAK
+621 
-628 IGRCIADSSM
+628 
-638 ACLPKAFYTLLPGFR
+638 
-653 PQPHKG
+653 
-659 LEYGDVAA
+659 
-667 QINVGSCAYEM
+667 
-678 KGIIKKNTMNSGRTS
+678 
-693 KSVDVLL
+693 
-700 NTHLLS
+700 
-706 TSKAGEEIIRQFV
+706 
-719 EQGLVDNRVDLIAVI
+719 VDNPTVG
-734 APQYFD
+734 FWE
-740 NSFKGTLRFLA
+740 
-751 KLGGKKVM
+751 M
-759 FIELDDVARLIEGN
+759 
-773 SAIDV
+773 

>member
-20 EKDDSERAV
+20 EKGDSERAV

-71 LSPDTHSFSIVETAC
+71 LSPDTHSFAIVETAC

-103 CSSCGAVSDLRNPD
+103 CSSCGTVSDLRNPD

-311 ERYVAIC
+311 ERYVAMC

-452 NAISCLDS
+452 SQRKIVEWLYKNNIISEEQLPDLDDDISVKKWFAQYVHSDVISMFGEIDDSEKITKNVFALLHSMSHAFMNSAGELSGLSGNSLTEIILVETASIFIYAQTSQGIPLGALSGMAESNYAYFLKKAFDEAKNCVFDPICTERDDTACSACLIIPEISCNHFN
-460 AEGAMYEIPEHVKP
+460 AELG
-474 ILRKSQLFTVIPRI
+474 RK
-488 YCEQCGSYEIPYCAE
+488 Y
-503 CGKPMECDENVRLH
+503 
-517 CSCGAPFHVQCFEGH
+517 
-532 RACRVENWYIPT
+532 
-544 SRMYTMINQNI
+544 
-555 HAAFKQDTADLV
+555 
-567 MCIMG
+567 
-572 SALYIAQPCIVRTE
+572 LYS
-586 GVEVFFN
+586 
-593 QIDCFSRLPATAKEN
+593 ID
-608 TKKYAVYLGEKCD
+608 G
-621 GTCSNAK
+621 
-628 IGRCIADSSM
+628 
-638 ACLPKAFYTLLPGFR
+638 
-653 PQPHKG
+653 
-659 LEYGDVAA
+659 
-667 QINVGSCAYEM
+667 
-678 KGIIKKNTMNSGRTS
+678 
-693 KSVDVLL
+693 
-700 NTHLLS
+700 
-706 TSKAGEEIIRQFV
+706 
-719 EQGLVDNRVDLIAVI
+719 VDNPTVG
-734 APQYFD
+734 FWE
-740 NSFKGTLRFLA
+740 
-751 KLGGKKVM
+751 M
-759 FIELDDVARLIEGN
+759 
-773 SAIDV
+773 

>member
-20 EKDDSERAV
+20 EKGDSERAV
-29 SAKIKNWNYIKMSDI
+29 SAKIKNWNYVKMSDI

-71 LSPDTHSFSIVETAC
+71 LSPDTHSFAIVETAC

-103 CSSCGAVSDLRNPD
+103 CSSCGTVSDLRNPD

-190 ICPNCNSRLVPD
+190 ICPSCNSRLVPD

-300 MLQNAPNTKSV
+300 MLQNALNTKSV
-311 ERYVAIC
+311 ERYVAMC

-452 NAISCLDS
+452 SQRKIVEWLYENNIISEEQLPDLDDDISVKKWFAQYVHSDVISMFGEIDDSEKITKNVFALLHSMSHAFMNSAGELSGLSGNSLTEIILVETASIFIYAQTSQGIPLGALSGMAESNYAYFLKKAFDEAKNCVFDPICTERDDTACSACLIIPEISCNHFN
-460 AEGAMYEIPEHVKP
+460 AELG
-474 ILRKSQLFTVIPRI
+474 RK
-488 YCEQCGSYEIPYCAE
+488 Y
-503 CGKPMECDENVRLH
+503 
-517 CSCGAPFHVQCFEGH
+517 
-532 RACRVENWYIPT
+532 
-544 SRMYTMINQNI
+544 
-555 HAAFKQDTADLV
+555 
-567 MCIMG
+567 
-572 SALYIAQPCIVRTE
+572 LYS
-586 GVEVFFN
+586 
-593 QIDCFSRLPATAKEN
+593 ID
-608 TKKYAVYLGEKCD
+608 G
-621 GTCSNAK
+621 
-628 IGRCIADSSM
+628 
-638 ACLPKAFYTLLPGFR
+638 
-653 PQPHKG
+653 
-659 LEYGDVAA
+659 
-667 QINVGSCAYEM
+667 
-678 KGIIKKNTMNSGRTS
+678 
-693 KSVDVLL
+693 
-700 NTHLLS
+700 
-706 TSKAGEEIIRQFV
+706 
-719 EQGLVDNRVDLIAVI
+719 VDNPTVG
-734 APQYFD
+734 FWE
-740 NSFKGTLRFLA
+740 
-751 KLGGKKVM
+751 M
-759 FIELDDVARLIEGN
+759 
-773 SAIDV
+773 

>member
-1 MKRSKTQAVYR
+1 MA
-12 FLPEMWIS
+12 
-20 EKDDSERAV
+20 
-29 SAKIKNWNYIKMSDI
+29 DI

-51 EIKRQIKLF
+51 EVKRQIKLF

-71 LSPDTHSFSIVETAC
+71 ISPDTHSFAIVETAC

-103 CSSCGAVSDLRNPD
+103 CSSCGTVSDLRNPD

-144 CECGYAQPIKI
+144 CECGYAQPIKV
-155 PHVQGVKNFKFRPN
+155 PYVQGVKDFKFRPN

-235 QKTIVCRWFDKLSTA
+235 QKTIVCRWFDKLSTT

-269 DAQRRNVKQQV
+269 DAQRRNVEQQV

-287 MLPPEMFESAVNN
+287 MLPSEMFESAVNN

-311 ERYVAIC
+311 ERYVAMC
-318 DDLFSRKKTENP
+318 DDLFSRKKTEDP
-330 VGYAEWLSH
+330 LGYAEWLSH

-375 EEVTALNK
+375 EEVTAFNK
-383 KMGIANM
+383 KLGIANM

-452 NAISCLDS
+452 SQRKIVEWLYENKIISEEQLPDLDDDVSVKKWFAQYVHSDVISMFGEIDDSEKITKNVFALLHSMSHAFMNAAGELSGLSSNSLTEIILVETASIFIYAQTSQGIPLGALSGMAESNYAYFLKKAFDEAKNCVFDPICTERDDTACSACLIIPEISCNHFN
-460 AEGAMYEIPEHVKP
+460 AELG
-474 ILRKSQLFTVIPRI
+474 RKYLYSIDGVDTPTV
-488 YCEQCGSYEIPYCAE
+488 
-503 CGKPMECDENVRLH
+503 
-517 CSCGAPFHVQCFEGH
+517 
-532 RACRVENWYIPT
+532 
-544 SRMYTMINQNI
+544 
-555 HAAFKQDTADLV
+555 
-567 MCIMG
+567 
-572 SALYIAQPCIVRTE
+572 
-586 GVEVFFN
+586 
-593 QIDCFSRLPATAKEN
+593 
-608 TKKYAVYLGEKCD
+608 
-621 GTCSNAK
+621 
-628 IGRCIADSSM
+628 
-638 ACLPKAFYTLLPGFR
+638 GFW
-653 PQPHKG
+653 
-659 LEYGDVAA
+659 
-667 QINVGSCAYEM
+667 EM
-678 KGIIKKNTMNSGRTS
+678 
-693 KSVDVLL
+693 
-700 NTHLLS
+700 
-706 TSKAGEEIIRQFV
+706 
-719 EQGLVDNRVDLIAVI
+719 
-734 APQYFD
+734 
-740 NSFKGTLRFLA
+740 
-751 KLGGKKVM
+751 
-759 FIELDDVARLIEGN
+759 
-773 SAIDV
+773 

>member
-20 EKDDSERAV
+20 EKGDSERAV

-71 LSPDTHSFSIVETAC
+71 LSPDTHSFAIVETAC

-103 CSSCGAVSDLRNPD
+103 CSSCGTVSDLRNPD

-300 MLQNAPNTKSV
+300 MLQNAPNTKNV
-311 ERYVAIC
+311 ERYVAMC

-452 NAISCLDS
+452 SQRKIVEWLYENNIISEEQLPDLDDDISVKKWFAQYVHSDVISMFGEIDDSEKITKNVFALLHSMSHAFMNSAGELSGLSGNSLTEIILVETASIFIYAQTSQGIPLGALSGMAESNYAYFLKKAFDEAKNCVFDPICTERDDTACSACLIIPEISCNHFN
-460 AEGAMYEIPEHVKP
+460 AELG
-474 ILRKSQLFTVIPRI
+474 RK
-488 YCEQCGSYEIPYCAE
+488 Y
-503 CGKPMECDENVRLH
+503 
-517 CSCGAPFHVQCFEGH
+517 
-532 RACRVENWYIPT
+532 
-544 SRMYTMINQNI
+544 
-555 HAAFKQDTADLV
+555 
-567 MCIMG
+567 
-572 SALYIAQPCIVRTE
+572 LYS
-586 GVEVFFN
+586 
-593 QIDCFSRLPATAKEN
+593 ID
-608 TKKYAVYLGEKCD
+608 G
-621 GTCSNAK
+621 
-628 IGRCIADSSM
+628 
-638 ACLPKAFYTLLPGFR
+638 
-653 PQPHKG
+653 
-659 LEYGDVAA
+659 
-667 QINVGSCAYEM
+667 
-678 KGIIKKNTMNSGRTS
+678 
-693 KSVDVLL
+693 
-700 NTHLLS
+700 
-706 TSKAGEEIIRQFV
+706 
-719 EQGLVDNRVDLIAVI
+719 VDNPTVG
-734 APQYFD
+734 FWE
-740 NSFKGTLRFLA
+740 
-751 KLGGKKVM
+751 M
-759 FIELDDVARLIEGN
+759 
-773 SAIDV
+773 

>member
-51 EIKRQIKLF
+51 EIKRQVKLF

-71 LSPDTHSFSIVETAC
+71 LSPDTHSFAIVETAC

-202 NANSGRNY
+202 NAISGRNY

-250 DYEEILNNI
+250 DYDEILNNI

-311 ERYVAIC
+311 ERYVTMC
-318 DDLFSRKKTENP
+318 DDLFSRKKAENP

-383 KMGIANM
+383 KMGITNM

-452 NAISCLDS
+452 SQRKIVEWLYENNIISEEQLPDLDDDVSVKKWFAQYVHSDVISMFGEIDDSEKITKNVFALLHSMSHAFMNAAGELSGLSSNSLTEIILVETASIFIYAQTSQGIPLGALSGMAESNYAFFLKKAFDEAKNCVFDPICTERDDTACSACLIIPEISCNHFN
-460 AEGAMYEIPEHVKP
+460 AELG
-474 ILRKSQLFTVIPRI
+474 RK
-488 YCEQCGSYEIPYCAE
+488 Y
-503 CGKPMECDENVRLH
+503 
-517 CSCGAPFHVQCFEGH
+517 
-532 RACRVENWYIPT
+532 
-544 SRMYTMINQNI
+544 
-555 HAAFKQDTADLV
+555 
-567 MCIMG
+567 
-572 SALYIAQPCIVRTE
+572 LYS
-586 GVEVFFN
+586 
-593 QIDCFSRLPATAKEN
+593 ID
-608 TKKYAVYLGEKCD
+608 G
-621 GTCSNAK
+621 
-628 IGRCIADSSM
+628 
-638 ACLPKAFYTLLPGFR
+638 
-653 PQPHKG
+653 
-659 LEYGDVAA
+659 
-667 QINVGSCAYEM
+667 
-678 KGIIKKNTMNSGRTS
+678 
-693 KSVDVLL
+693 
-700 NTHLLS
+700 
-706 TSKAGEEIIRQFV
+706 
-719 EQGLVDNRVDLIAVI
+719 VDNPTVG
-734 APQYFD
+734 FWE
-740 NSFKGTLRFLA
+740 
-751 KLGGKKVM
+751 M
-759 FIELDDVARLIEGN
+759 
-773 SAIDV
+773 

>member
-71 LSPDTHSFSIVETAC
+71 LSPDTHSFAIVETAC

-103 CSSCGAVSDLRNPD
+103 CSSCGTVSDLRNPD

-132 KWAVKQLQMIYA
+132 KWAVKQLQMIYT

-155 PHVQGVKNFKFRPN
+155 PYVQGVKNFKFRPN

-190 ICPNCNSRLVPD
+190 ICPNCNSRLAPD

-227 FYKKGIDA
+227 FYEKGIDA

-311 ERYVAIC
+311 ERYVAMC

-330 VGYAEWLSH
+330 VGYAEWLSQ

-452 NAISCLDS
+452 SQRKIVEWLYENNIISEEQLPDLDDDISVKKWFAQYVHSDVISMFGEIDDSEKITKNVFALLHSMSHAFMNSAGELSGLSGNSLTEIILVETASIFIYAQTSQGIPLGALSGMAESNYAYFLKKAFDEAKNCVFDPICTERDDTACSACLIIPEISCNHFN
-460 AEGAMYEIPEHVKP
+460 AELG
-474 ILRKSQLFTVIPRI
+474 RK
-488 YCEQCGSYEIPYCAE
+488 Y
-503 CGKPMECDENVRLH
+503 
-517 CSCGAPFHVQCFEGH
+517 
-532 RACRVENWYIPT
+532 
-544 SRMYTMINQNI
+544 
-555 HAAFKQDTADLV
+555 
-567 MCIMG
+567 
-572 SALYIAQPCIVRTE
+572 LYS
-586 GVEVFFN
+586 
-593 QIDCFSRLPATAKEN
+593 ID
-608 TKKYAVYLGEKCD
+608 G
-621 GTCSNAK
+621 
-628 IGRCIADSSM
+628 
-638 ACLPKAFYTLLPGFR
+638 
-653 PQPHKG
+653 
-659 LEYGDVAA
+659 
-667 QINVGSCAYEM
+667 
-678 KGIIKKNTMNSGRTS
+678 
-693 KSVDVLL
+693 
-700 NTHLLS
+700 
-706 TSKAGEEIIRQFV
+706 
-719 EQGLVDNRVDLIAVI
+719 VDNPTVG
-734 APQYFD
+734 FWE
-740 NSFKGTLRFLA
+740 
-751 KLGGKKVM
+751 M
-759 FIELDDVARLIEGN
+759 
-773 SAIDV
+773 

>member
-20 EKDDSERAV
+20 EKGDSERAV

-71 LSPDTHSFSIVETAC
+71 LSPDTHSFAIVETAC

-103 CSSCGAVSDLRNPD
+103 CSSCGTVSDLRNPD

-269 DAQRRNVKQQV
+269 DAQRQNVKQQV

-311 ERYVAIC
+311 ERYVAMC

-354 RIITLEEAIQRQLD
+354 RIITLEEAIQRQLN

-383 KMGIANM
+383 KMGVANM

-452 NAISCLDS
+452 SQRKIVEWLYENNIISEEQLPDLDDDISVKKWFAQYVHSDVISMFGEIDDSEKITKNVFALLHSMSHAFMNSAGELSGLSGNSLTEIILVETASIFIYAQTSQGIPLGALSGMAESNYAYFLKKAFDEAKNCVFDPICTERDDTACSACLIIPEISCNHFN
-460 AEGAMYEIPEHVKP
+460 AELG
-474 ILRKSQLFTVIPRI
+474 RK
-488 YCEQCGSYEIPYCAE
+488 Y
-503 CGKPMECDENVRLH
+503 
-517 CSCGAPFHVQCFEGH
+517 
-532 RACRVENWYIPT
+532 
-544 SRMYTMINQNI
+544 
-555 HAAFKQDTADLV
+555 
-567 MCIMG
+567 
-572 SALYIAQPCIVRTE
+572 LYS
-586 GVEVFFN
+586 
-593 QIDCFSRLPATAKEN
+593 ID
-608 TKKYAVYLGEKCD
+608 G
-621 GTCSNAK
+621 
-628 IGRCIADSSM
+628 
-638 ACLPKAFYTLLPGFR
+638 
-653 PQPHKG
+653 
-659 LEYGDVAA
+659 
-667 QINVGSCAYEM
+667 
-678 KGIIKKNTMNSGRTS
+678 
-693 KSVDVLL
+693 
-700 NTHLLS
+700 
-706 TSKAGEEIIRQFV
+706 
-719 EQGLVDNRVDLIAVI
+719 VDNPTVG
-734 APQYFD
+734 FWE
-740 NSFKGTLRFLA
+740 
-751 KLGGKKVM
+751 M
-759 FIELDDVARLIEGN
+759 
-773 SAIDV
+773 

>member
-20 EKDDSERAV
+20 EKGDSERAV

-71 LSPDTHSFSIVETAC
+71 LSPDTHSFAIVETAC

-103 CSSCGAVSDLRNPD
+103 CSSCGTVSDLRNPD

-132 KWAVKQLQMIYA
+132 KWAVKQLQMIYT

-155 PHVQGVKNFKFRPN
+155 PYVQGVKNFKFRPN

-300 MLQNAPNTKSV
+300 MLQNAPNTKNV
-311 ERYVAIC
+311 ERYVAMC

-452 NAISCLDS
+452 SQQKIAEWLYENNIISEEQLPDLDDDISVKKWFAQYVHSDVISMFGEIDDSEKITKNVFALLHSMSHAFMNSAGELSGLSGNSLTEIILVETASIFIYAQTSQGIPLGALSGMAESNYAYFLKKAFDETKNCVFDPICTERDDTACSACLIIPEISCNHFN
-460 AEGAMYEIPEHVKP
+460 AELG
-474 ILRKSQLFTVIPRI
+474 RK
-488 YCEQCGSYEIPYCAE
+488 Y
-503 CGKPMECDENVRLH
+503 
-517 CSCGAPFHVQCFEGH
+517 
-532 RACRVENWYIPT
+532 
-544 SRMYTMINQNI
+544 
-555 HAAFKQDTADLV
+555 
-567 MCIMG
+567 
-572 SALYIAQPCIVRTE
+572 LYS
-586 GVEVFFN
+586 
-593 QIDCFSRLPATAKEN
+593 ID
-608 TKKYAVYLGEKCD
+608 G
-621 GTCSNAK
+621 
-628 IGRCIADSSM
+628 
-638 ACLPKAFYTLLPGFR
+638 
-653 PQPHKG
+653 
-659 LEYGDVAA
+659 
-667 QINVGSCAYEM
+667 
-678 KGIIKKNTMNSGRTS
+678 
-693 KSVDVLL
+693 
-700 NTHLLS
+700 
-706 TSKAGEEIIRQFV
+706 
-719 EQGLVDNRVDLIAVI
+719 VDNPTVG
-734 APQYFD
+734 FWE
-740 NSFKGTLRFLA
+740 
-751 KLGGKKVM
+751 M
-759 FIELDDVARLIEGN
+759 
-773 SAIDV
+773 